1 MSRDHIILPHD
12 RDINSDG
19 VAELAADI
27 CQMVR
32 VRDVLIAE
40 AIMAA
45 YLATIHLTRNCGCTG
60 CDCGDKGHAEAL
72 KKLDSSTG
80 DAVTK
85 LFNLELEARDL

>member
-45 YLATIHLTRNCGCTG
+45 YLATIHLTRNCGCTSG
-60 CDCGDKGHAEAL
+60 SRSRAA
-72 KKLDSSTG
+72 DSVSPHIG
-80 DAVTK
+80 Q
-85 LFNLELEARDL
+85 